1 MGPVTVEDPVLQ
13 ATNANKQPVEHHGFY
28 MRTGWLMGKLGRL
41 VARMDLQ
48 EPLHI
53 PSGRPILFAGN
64 HRSFFDFVM
73 TMAIFSREGISCRI
87 LIRASLFNN
96 PFMGW
101 FLRRWGAI
109 PLSSR
114 VREEAED
121 TAAEALAAGQ
131 MVAIMPEG
139 KLMLA
144 SDRDGRKVGE
154 PRPGVVHLARRTGA
168 IILPV
173 GFSNTDAAWPV
184 GSPPWPKLGR
194 RPLTKIRLGE
204 PHEVGD
210 GTPAEEAE
218 RIMAAIAAIVDD

>member
-1 MGPVTVEDPVLQ
+1 MVDMAVEGSVLQ
-13 ATNANKQPVEHHGFY
+13 ATNANTKPVEHHGFY
-28 MRTGWLMGKLGRL
+28 VRTGWMMGKLGRL
-41 VARMDLQ
+41 VARMELQ
-48 EPLHI
+48 DPLVI
-53 PSGRPILFAGN
+53 PAGRPILFAGN

-73 TMAIFSREGISCRI
+73 TMAIFSREGLSCRI

-114 VREEAED
+114 VREQAED
-121 TAAEALAAGQ
+121 TAAAALAAGQ

-139 KLMLA
+139 KLMLE
-144 SDRDGRKVGE
+144 SDRGGEKVGE
-154 PRPGVVHLARRTGA
+154 ARPGVVHLARRTGA
-168 IILPV
+168 VILPV

-204 PHEVGD
+204 AHEVGD
-210 GTPAEEAE
+210 GTPAEEAQ
-218 RIMAAIAAIVDD
+218 RIMDAIAAIVDD